1 MDSPAALMPPES
13 PKSPQQP
20 NLLWTPE
27 IDATIEQWRQ
37 TGVWPFDHLPVYPQ
51 PQWRIFPKT
60 DLRLVHHVA
69 TISNEMFSHQ
79 TSKLT
84 LWTDMM
90 PKYAS
95 SVPHDALWLT
105 SNRFLSIAASHPFVM
120 HSILAFSAS
129 HLAWIS
135 QSSETRNLAFHHAGI
150 ALKGLHENIANFTKI
165 NSDAVLASSLLLAWQ
180 ATDW

>member
-1 MDSPAALMPPES
+1 MHSDKDSRNCTKHQVRCDYMDSPAALMPPES

-51 PQWRIFPKT
+51 PQWRLCSKME
-60 DLRLVHHVA
+60 LRLIHHVA

-90 PKYAS
+90 PK
-95 SVPHDALWLT
+95 
-105 SNRFLSIAASHPFVM
+105 
-120 HSILAFSAS
+120 
-129 HLAWIS
+129 
-135 QSSETRNLAFHHAGI
+135 
-150 ALKGLHENIANFTKI
+150 
-165 NSDAVLASSLLLAWQ
+165 
-180 ATDW
+180 

>member
-1 MDSPAALMPPES
+1 MATDWGMAFRSSARLSTTAMAYLSQDRPSPSPSRGYHFKRNVLAPDVQTHTMD
-13 PKSPQQP
+13 
-20 NLLWTPE
+20 
-27 IDATIEQWRQ
+27 R
-37 TGVWPFDHLPVYPQ
+37 
-51 PQWRIFPKT
+51 
-60 DLRLVHHVA
+60 
-69 TISNEMFSHQ
+69 
-79 TSKLT
+79 
-84 LWTDMM
+84 
-90 PKYAS
+90 
-95 SVPHDALWLT
+95 HDAKVRISRSSCCLLLT

-150 ALKGLHENIANFTKI
+150 ALKGLHENIANFTKV